1 MGDYMLEQLTQTDLV
16 DLYLIPWSIRII
28 SALAIFVI
36 GRLIARLILKFSDK
50 VMNKAN
56 LDVMLV
62 SFLGNILYGLLMAV
76 VVMASLE
83 QLGVKT
89 TSALAIL
96 GAAGLAVGL
105 ALQSSLSNFAAGV
118 MLIIFRPFKIGDFI
132 EAGGITGVVES
143 ITLFSTIMRT
153 GDNREVIVP
162 NGQIYGS
169 TIVNFSARDTRRIDM
184 IFSIGYGDDMRL
196 ARSIIEDVI
205 KSDERIFTDPEPTI
219 MVAELGASSVD
230 FAVRP
235 WVKSSEYWIVRAYL
249 LEEIKTRFDAAGVS
263 IPFPQQ
269 DVHIKELP
277 AVVTG

>member
-1 MGDYMLEQLTQTDLV
+1 MLEQLNQTDLI
-16 DLYLIPWSIRII
+16 DQYLIPWSIRIV
-28 SALAIFVI
+28 SALAIFFI
-36 GRLIARLILKFSDK
+36 GRLIARGILKFSDK
-50 VMNKAN
+50 VMNKAK

-62 SFLGNILYGLLMAV
+62 SFLGNILYGLLMTV
-76 VVMASLE
+76 IVMASLE
-83 QLGVKT
+83 QLGVRT

-132 EAGGITGVVES
+132 DAGGVNGIVES
-143 ITLFSTIMRT
+143 ISIFSTVMRT

-162 NGQIYGS
+162 NGQIYGG
-169 TIVNFSARDTRRIDM
+169 TIINFSARETRRIDM

-205 KSDERIFTDPEPTI
+205 KTDERILTEPEPTI

-235 WVKSSEYWIVRAYL
+235 WVKSSEYWIVRSYL

-269 DVHIKELP
+269 DVYIKELP
-277 AVVTG
+277 TGVAGG